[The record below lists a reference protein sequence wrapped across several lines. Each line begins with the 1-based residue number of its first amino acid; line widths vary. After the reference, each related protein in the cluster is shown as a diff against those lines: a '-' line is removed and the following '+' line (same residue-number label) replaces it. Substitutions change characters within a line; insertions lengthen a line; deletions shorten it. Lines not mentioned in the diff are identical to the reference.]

1 MSNPSNLY
9 AEKVFSEH
17 PLSLWSL
24 DDKIDYVSLISEAQR
39 NLATGWTITGATA
52 TTSSEISGQPFRS
65 SAITK
70 LEGSVPSG
78 ATASIIAKGPSLINF
93 DDMSNDLGTF
103 SVGCYVYVQ
112 SLNAQ
117 SISIGY
123 EYVNLAS
130 ETVQELKT
138 FNVSLFN
145 RWVFVSE
152 TFDVKVGSAVIKPVI
167 KIISNAGGTQTSD
180 YVYYVNGLTVGQWAE
195 EFNVTSLGVTP
206 IDTPAGIAIEQTG
219 GIATPSY
226 GSFSDY
232 GYYLSSNIN
241 YGSLLAKNSSF
252 PLVFGSSNSTCLFPG
267 PVGSPSLIFPGKG
280 FLNNTGKYKDYTVEF
295 WTRITCDS
303 LTAKKIFGPIS
314 SSDGIYVEGGF
325 ITIVVGDN
333 FGSYFVGEWFRPM
346 LVDFKVI
353 KDSASL
359 LINGEEV
366 ISLSYKTEDLDLPE
380 EYDVDG
386 KNQDWL
392 AFYSFADVTPIH
404 VDCFGIYPYSV
415 APTVAKRRF
424 VYGQG
429 VGSQENTNL
438 SYGGTSSFIDYTFA
452 DYTSNYN
459 YPDYA
464 SWQQGTF
471 DNLSTTASS
480 ITTPDYKL
488 PEIFLQSK
496 TIKNLYDDNKIIQ
509 DEDNNFITFRPNSSW
524 NSKQCYLN
532 FSNFD
537 VLSDEVHA
545 IYAVI
550 KINEDDLTEQ
560 TIIEIKNKVNANRFS
575 IRKNGAN
582 IDYYLTYNGVEEE
595 ILMGQEFTVGTKF
608 AVGIDIESIV
618 SEFGGNVASFFG
630 NRNGLTI
637 YFGGDDSGQR
647 TFTGYL
653 YSLGFSTLFNK
664 TQIAD
669 HFLTNGTADIDA
681 GDELLSHTASY
692 TILPL
697 MDYGKF
703 FLDIGVSGYWED
715 YVPLSYFAQYVKDS
729 SGEDFYEIDFL
740 QFNIGYPSP
749 SQLTERETTSVWTY
763 SDLYSDY
770 KNPTQ
775 KTYAQIDDKFYTGW
789 NDYEDLS
796 QKSIKYY
803 EYDTSAANIQSYIT
817 FQYIENGSNL
827 LDNNFVNTV
836 KADQSR
842 IVDLDNHTNWSTTKF
857 QVVDNTIIYPTK
869 TVDFNELAVVL
880 HLNLS
885 VRGILTKQL
894 KLKKVQ
900 FASQAF
906 NDNSF
911 NPIGTRFGTNIFPY
925 KKSGIYYDYKSKNP
939 FSIYKDNTP
948 YLYMSRN
955 SGIEVRGTDTS
966 DRGISMPVNEN
977 KASSYK
983 IGAMQLWT
991 RYDGDKFPISPTKI
1005 FEIDYKTDAI
1015 QFYMIAD
1022 GNSRK
1027 RARVYAI
1034 NKNTGEE
1041 FSGLS
1046 YYVNGLLVR
1055 EPVITVKEW
1064 SVLGVGFSSDINF
1077 DSKLGNI
1084 NLSGPMIFNN
1094 ITYYQSN
1101 SLQQVQSILPRP
1113 WAKVKSDNNVNL
1125 DWEYWDNSFSWNGML
1140 VLGTYDVY
1148 GVDPGYVYR
1157 AYVGTNKTIFD
1168 DSYGLSVNP
1177 DKINIYSAIN
1187 WSTNTTSAV

>member
-24 DDKIDYVSLISEAQR
+24 DDQVDYVSLISEAQR
-39 NLATGWTITGATA
+39 DLTDSWTITGCTATA
-52 TTSSEISGQPFRS
+52 SANILGQPFPS

-70 LEGSVPSG
+70 LEGSVPTG
-78 ATASIIAKGPSLINF
+78 ATSEILAIGPELVNF
-93 DDMSNDLGTF
+93 DDMDNGLGTF
-103 SVGCYVYVQ
+103 SVGCYVYVE

-123 EYVNLAS
+123 QYVDLLE

-138 FNVSLFN
+138 FNVDFFN
-145 RWVFVSE
+145 RWVFISE
-152 TFDVKVGSAVIKPVI
+152 TFDVKIDSAMIKPVI
-167 KIISNAGGTQTSD
+167 KIVSESGGAQTSD
-180 YVYYVNGLTVGQWAE
+180 YLYYINGLSVGQWSE
-195 EFNVTSLGVTP
+195 EFNATSLGVNLTNTP
-206 IDTPAGIAIEQTG
+206 LSISLPQTG
-219 GIATPSY
+219 AIATTSY
-226 GSFSDY
+226 GAFSDY
-232 GYYLSSNIN
+232 GYYLASAVDN
-241 YGSLLAKNSSF
+241 GSLYAKNSSF
-252 PLVFGSSNSTCLFPG
+252 PLVFGSSNSTCLSPG
-267 PVGSPSLIFPGKG
+267 NASSPSLIFPGKG

-295 WTRITCDS
+295 WARITCDS
-303 LTAKKIFGPIS
+303 PTPKQIFGPIS

-346 LVDFKVI
+346 LINFKVI
-353 KDSASL
+353 RDSASL

-366 ISLSYKTEDLDLPE
+366 ISLSYKTDDITFPD

-392 AFYSFADVTPIH
+392 GFYSYNDVSPIH

-415 APTVAKRRF
+415 SSTVAKRRM

-438 SYGGTSSFIDYTFA
+438 SYGGTSAFVDYTFA
-452 DYTSNYN
+452 DYTANYN

-464 SWQQGTF
+464 EWQQGSF

-488 PEIFLQSK
+488 PEFFLQSK
-496 TIKNLYDDNKIIQ
+496 TIKDLYQDNKTIQ
-509 DEDNNFITFRPNSSW
+509 AEENNFVTFRPNSSW
-524 NSKQCYLN
+524 NNKQCYLN
-532 FSNFD
+532 FSSLNI
-537 VLSDEVHA
+537 LSDEVHT
-545 IYAVI
+545 IYGVFKVLDSDSSNQTLIKFYNPTTNNYFNIGKVGSDIVYSIFFNGELEELYTEENFAVD
-550 KINEDDLTEQ
+550 EL
-560 TIIEIKNKVNANRFS
+560 
-575 IRKNGAN
+575 
-582 IDYYLTYNGVEEE
+582 
-595 ILMGQEFTVGTKF
+595 FTVGIQINSL
-608 AVGIDIESIV
+608 VNN
-618 SEFGGNVASFFG
+618 FGGSVASFFG
-630 NRNGLTI
+630 NLSGLKLYVAGDQQGNTFVGNI
-637 YFGGDDSGQR
+637 YTLGIATS
-647 TFTGYL
+647 YN
-653 YSLGFSTLFNK
+653 SLKLS
-664 TQIAD
+664 D
-669 HFLTNGTADIDA
+669 HFSNNGIAIFDSALDI
-681 GDELLSHTASY
+681 LPHTASY
-692 TILPL
+692 TIIPL
-697 MDYGKF
+697 EQYDKF

-715 YVPLSYFAQYVKDS
+715 YIPLSYFAKYVKDS

-749 SQLTERETTSVWTY
+749 SQLTERETVSEWTY
-763 SDLYSDY
+763 SQFYSEY

-775 KTYAQIDDKFYTGW
+775 KTYAQLADKFQTGW

-803 EYDTSAANIQSYIT
+803 EYDTSSANIQSYIT

-836 KADQSR
+836 PADQSR

-880 HLNLS
+880 HLNLD

-911 NPIGTRFGTNIFPY
+911 NPVGTRFGTNLFPY

-948 YLYMSRN
+948 YLYMNRN
-955 SGIEVRGTDTS
+955 SGVEVRGADSS
-966 DRGISMPVNEN
+966 DRGLSMPINEN
-977 KASSYK
+977 KASSFR
-983 IGAMQLWT
+983 IGALQLWT
-991 RYDGDKFPISPTKI
+991 RYDGDKFPSNPTKI
-1005 FEIDYKTDAI
+1005 FEVDYKTDSI

-1022 GNSRK
+1022 SNTRK
-1027 RARVYAI
+1027 RARIYAI
-1034 NKNTGEE
+1034 TKSTGQE

-1046 YYVNGLLVR
+1046 YYVNGLLVK

-1064 SVLGVGFSSDINF
+1064 SVLGVAFSSDIVL

-1084 NLSGPMIFNN
+1084 NLSGSMIFNN
-1094 ITYYQSN
+1094 VTYYQSN
-1101 SLQQVQSILPRP
+1101 SLQQIQSILPRP
-1113 WAKVKSDNNVNL
+1113 WLKVKSDGGSNF
-1125 DWEYWDNSFSWNGML
+1125 DWQYWDNNFSWNGML

-1168 DSYGLSVNP
+1168 DSHGLSVNP
-1177 DKINIYSAIN
+1177 DKINIYSSIN
-1187 WSTNTTSAV
+1187 WLTNTTSAV